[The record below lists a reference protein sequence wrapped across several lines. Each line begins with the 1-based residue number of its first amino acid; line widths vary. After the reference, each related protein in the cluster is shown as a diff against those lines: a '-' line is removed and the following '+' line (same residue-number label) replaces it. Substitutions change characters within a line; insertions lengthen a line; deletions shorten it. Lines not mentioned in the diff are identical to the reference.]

1 MKLAAGFL
9 TNFSTRS
16 AEEFLKILL
25 TFLRDPS

>member
-9 TNFSTRS
+9 TNFFHPS